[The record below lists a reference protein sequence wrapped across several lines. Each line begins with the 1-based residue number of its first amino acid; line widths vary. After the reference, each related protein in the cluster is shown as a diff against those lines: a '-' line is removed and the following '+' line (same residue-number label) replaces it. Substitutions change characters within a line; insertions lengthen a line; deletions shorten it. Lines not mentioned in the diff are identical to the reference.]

1 LLGRVRGFAPAPEQ
15 ADEQAELAMA
25 LLAHGRKREA
35 ARWLAGTAP
44 DSERVRFARA
54 MLAALGPSPVEP
66 SPNVKA
72 PRFDPELGEHPNQRL
87 LDGYTEVTGWL
98 ARGNAA
104 QAKTA
109 IEEIPTSLMRH
120 AGPDMR
126 YLRAYTLYRAGIFDQ
141 VIGDLEG
148 LARGEPAFVLD
159 HPELYFFL
167 GRSHD
172 ALQHFDK
179 AVRSARVYVEVQM
192 ERPGAPQSEQAEPS
206 ASEAPVSDAPGESEK
221 AWKPGL
227 SPG

>member
-1 LLGRVRGFAPAPEQ
+1 
-15 ADEQAELAMA
+15 M
-25 LLAHGRKREA
+25 
-35 ARWLAGTAP
+35 
-44 DSERVRFARA
+44 
-54 MLAALGPSPVEP
+54 
-66 SPNVKA
+66 
-72 PRFDPELGEHPNQRL
+72 
-87 LDGYTEVTGWL
+87 TGWL

-109 IEEIPTSLMRH
+109 IESIPTSLMRH

-126 YLRAYTLYRAGIFDQ
+126 YLRAYTLYRAGDYDE

-167 GRSHD
+167 GRAHD

-179 AVRSARVYVEVQM
+179 AVRSMRVYVELEM
-192 ERPGAPQSEQAEPS
+192 LRPRLLHTDLAEPS
-206 ASEAPVSDAPGESEK
+206 ARDAPVSDAPGESEK
-221 AWKPGL
+221 GWKAGL